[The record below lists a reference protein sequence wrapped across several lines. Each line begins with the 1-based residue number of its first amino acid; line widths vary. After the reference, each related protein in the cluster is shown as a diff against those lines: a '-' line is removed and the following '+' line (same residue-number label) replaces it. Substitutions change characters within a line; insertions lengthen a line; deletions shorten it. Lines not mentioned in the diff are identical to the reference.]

1 MIELLSNVYQCMKFD
16 HLLASYFSPIITKN
30 PILTYQ
36 LVSHYHAL
44 HFCIFITGVSF
55 NNIVPA
61 YYRIDETEQ
70 KQKLMLPT
78 KLKFQRNQVLILL
91 AVVASTM
98 LVTSVIN
105 SIDMI
110 PQQQYVFAQEKINV
124 SSYNK
129 TSTNATFPQIHNYT
143 SSPPGPVNSWI
154 VESANGVLIIDAQ
167 RTLSEAENALDV
179 IKKINKPIL
188 GVIITHPHPDHIG
201 GTAVLLNGTSNVPIY
216 STKLT
221 FDIMKNDTGGLI
233 ALTKKLHGNDYPDQ
247 VVLPNRIIKS
257 DEIIT
262 IDGITYNLQD
272 IGRGEGGDMTLI
284 YLPLQKL
291 LFTGDVVNNRI
302 HAALIEGHSSE
313 WIKQIEYIKQNY
325 SDAKVL
331 FPGHG
336 QSGSPITLLDEQLNY
351 IGTFRSL
358 VEQEL
363 QQLQPTG
370 EVGINIT
377 EEGKTRIKS
386 ELERLYP
393 KYLHVASIPLS
404 TMLDLNIDAIA
415 KELTKEVA
423 SHDRTSTNP
432 QNYRYTGYKYSQ
444 ITDIEKFENTS
455 DSHVRV
461 IAIFT
466 AKKDQGS
473 KLENILVNLLEPTK
487 KEKGNIAYVLYR
499 SLNNSDELM
508 FDELWLNKEALDF
521 HLKQPYIVTALEQI
535 KPILNSTVQV
545 GTYSE
550 ISR

>member
-1 MIELLSNVYQCMKFD
+1 
-16 HLLASYFSPIITKN
+16 
-30 PILTYQ
+30 
-36 LVSHYHAL
+36 
-44 HFCIFITGVSF
+44 
-55 NNIVPA
+55 
-61 YYRIDETEQ
+61 
-70 KQKLMLPT
+70 
-78 KLKFQRNQVLILL
+78 
-91 AVVASTM
+91 
-98 LVTSVIN
+98 
-105 SIDMI
+105 
-110 PQQQYVFAQEKINV
+110 
-124 SSYNK
+124 
-129 TSTNATFPQIHNYT
+129 
-143 SSPPGPVNSWI
+143 
-154 VESANGVLIIDAQ
+154 
-167 RTLSEAENALDV
+167 
-179 IKKINKPIL
+179 
-188 GVIITHPHPDHIG
+188 
-201 GTAVLLNGTSNVPIY
+201 
-216 STKLT
+216 
-221 FDIMKNDTGGLI
+221 
-233 ALTKKLHGNDYPDQ
+233 
-247 VVLPNRIIKS
+247 
-257 DEIIT
+257 
-262 IDGITYNLQD
+262 
-272 IGRGEGGDMTLI
+272 MTLI
-284 YLPLQKL
+284 YLPSQKL

-386 ELERLYP
+386 ELQRLYP

-455 DSHVRV
+455 DSHVRL

-466 AKKDQGS
+466 AKKDQGN

-521 HLKQPYIVTALEQI
+521 HLKQPYIETALEQI

>member
-1 MIELLSNVYQCMKFD
+1 MKLD
-16 HLLASYFSPIITKN
+16 HLLDSYFSPIITKN
-30 PILTYQ
+30 PIPAYQ

-44 HFCIFITGVSF
+44 HFHIFITGDSF
-55 NNIVPA
+55 NKIMTK
-61 YYRIDETEQ
+61 YDRINETNQ
-70 KQKLMLPT
+70 KQALMLPT
-78 KLKFQRNQVLILL
+78 KLNLQRNQVLILL
-91 AVVASTM
+91 AVVASTI

-105 SIDMI
+105 TIDMI
-110 PQQQYVFAQEKINV
+110 PQQQYVFAQEKINA
-124 SSYNK
+124 SSNNNK
-129 TSTNATFPQIHNYT
+129 TNTNTTFPQVHNYT

-154 VESANGVLIIDAQ
+154 VESANGVVIIDAQ
-167 RTLSEAENALDV
+167 RTLSEAENALDA
-179 IKKINKPIL
+179 IKEINKPIL

-221 FDIMKNDTGGLI
+221 FDIMKNDPGGLI

-247 VVLPNRIIKS
+247 VVLPNKIIKS

-262 IDGITYNLQD
+262 IDGITYKLQD

-284 YLPLQKL
+284 YLPSQKL
-291 LFTGDVVNNRI
+291 LFTGDVVNNRM

-325 SDAKVL
+325 SDTKIL

-351 IGTFRSL
+351 INTFRSL

-363 QQLQPTG
+363 QLLQPAG

-377 EEGKTRIKS
+377 EEGKMRIKS
-386 ELERLYP
+386 ELQRLYP
-393 KYLHVASIPLS
+393 NYLHVASIPLS

-415 KELTKEVA
+415 MELTKEVA
-423 SHDRTSTNP
+423 SHDMTSTNP
-432 QNYRYTGYKYSQ
+432 QNYGYTGYTYSK
-444 ITDIEKFENTS
+444 ITDIEKFENRS
-455 DSHVRV
+455 DSHVRL
-461 IAIFT
+461 IAIFN

-487 KEKGNIAYVLYR
+487 KEKGNIAYVLHR
-499 SLNNSDELM
+499 SLNNPDELM
-508 FDELWLNKEALDF
+508 FDELWLNKEALDL
-521 HLKQPYIVTALEQI
+521 HLKQPYIETALEQI

-545 GTYSE
+545 RTYSE
-550 ISR
+550 ISDDY